1 MAGFNVPTG
10 GPLQPLNIAQL
21 ALAGFKPPPPYG
33 VSMPGMSGM
42 PGMPGMPQG
51 QVPGFSVQDGIAKLG
66 AGGLAALKGMIG
78 GVTPSGP
85 KGSGPGGA
93 YTQADAMAMY
103 NAANAAG
110 ISPAGPQGT
119 GAGGA
124 YTTGDAM
131 SMFNGANGGASSGG
145 GVDFLTGLLQQLGL
159 SGGAGAAGG
168 GLGDA
173 AGSVGAFFP

>member
-33 VSMPGMSGM
+33 VSMPGMS
-42 PGMPGMPQG
+42 GMPGMPQG

>member
-1 MAGFNVPTG
+1 MAGFNVPLG

-42 PGMPGMPQG
+42 PGVPQG
-51 QVPGFSVQDGIAKLG
+51 QVPGFNVQDGAALFGKGL
-66 AGGLAALKGMIG
+66 GGLLGMMG
-78 GVTPSGP
+78 RVTPSGP

-103 NAANAAG
+103 NAANAG
-110 ISPAGPQGT
+110 GVSPAGPQGT

-131 SMFNGANGGASSGG
+131 SMFNGANGGASGGG

-159 SGGAGAAGG
+159 GGGAGAAGG
-168 GLGDA
+168 GLGDV
-173 AGSVGAFFP
+173 AGSAGAFFP